1 MEAEYKIELADA
13 VRRLQG
19 SDDFRVVLD
28 FIAQE
33 KDAFLSDLR
42 QAESPN
48 DVMKIAGSL
57 ATLQELL
64 KTLDARS

>member
-1 MEAEYKIELADA
+1 MSDEAYNPDLAQSVEKLRGLDEY
-13 VRRLQG
+13 
-19 SDDFRVVLD
+19 RVVLE
-28 FIAQE
+28 FIRLE
-33 KDAFLSDLR
+33 RERFVGDLR

-64 KTLDARS
+64 ETLS

>member
-1 MEAEYKIELADA
+1 MSDETYNPDLAQSVEKLRGLDEY
-13 VRRLQG
+13 
-19 SDDFRVVLD
+19 RVVLE
-28 FIAQE
+28 FIRTE
-33 KDAFLSDLR
+33 RERFVGDLR

-64 KTLDARS
+64 ETLS